1 MNITTDL
8 IETSSTISPT
18 VLEILLAWEKESDV
32 EERNSLR
39 YYRIDVDQVP
49 HKYDDLN
56 KFKLYL
62 QQKYTYIAL
71 ACVDDKYAG
80 MVGLSKSSIYLGELN
95 NKCLPPCKDQPKGL
109 FLCNLFVDK
118 AFRRMKVGTELIN
131 YSIEIARIN
140 KLDYLF
146 LDCLTSNYRALWLY
160 SKMGFMS
167 YTYGYVYSGH
177 IARYDS
183 SDLTLIDLND
193 KNNKFI
199 LNSIKNK
206 VDNEL
211 SKSRFKFN
219 DSYETGTTFIQMI
232 RDLKL
237 TCLSSADRSTSCCIH
252 PNPNTNTCDLVGLIT
267 SYSFKDIKKTQKYFN
282 NLYGY
287 LNKNFNIGALLFSD
301 IFPEHRLFLNT
312 VGCQTYI
319 TSMVHFI

>member
-8 IETSSTISPT
+8 IKTSSIISPT
-18 VLEILLAWEKESDV
+18 ILEILLEWEKESDL
-32 EERNSLR
+32 EENNRLCH
-39 YYRIDVDQVP
+39 YRIDTEKDFN
-49 HKYDDLN
+49 KYDNLT

-62 QQKYTYIAL
+62 EQNYNYVAL
-71 ACVDDKYAG
+71 AYVDGKCAG
-80 MVGLSKSSIYLGELN
+80 MVGLSKGSIYLGELN
-95 NKCLPPCKDQPKGL
+95 NKCLPPCKDHPKGL
-109 FLCNLFVDK
+109 FLCNLYVDK
-118 AFRRMKVGTELIN
+118 AFRRMKVGTELIK

-167 YTYGYVYSGH
+167 FSYGYVYTNNINS
-177 IARYDS
+177 YNS
-183 SDLTLIDLND
+183 TDLTLIDLND

-211 SKSRFKFN
+211 SRSRFNFN
-219 DSYETGTTFIQMI
+219 DSYETGTTFVQMLQK
-232 RDLKL
+232 LKL
-237 TCLSSADRSTSCCIH
+237 KCLSSVDKSISCSIY
-252 PNPNTNTCDLVGLIT
+252 PNPNTNNCDLVGLVS
-267 SYSFKDIKKTQKYFN
+267 SYSFKDIKKTQKYFK

-287 LNKNFNIGALLFSD
+287 LNKNFNIDALIFSD
-301 IFPEHRLFLNT
+301 IFPEHRSFLNA
-312 VGCQTYI
+312 VGCQAYI

>member
-8 IETSSTISPT
+8 IKTSSAISPEI
-18 VLEILLAWEKESDV
+18 LEIFLGWEKESDL
-32 EERNSLR
+32 EERNRLR
-39 YYRIDVDQVP
+39 HYRIDADNDFY
-49 HKYDDLN
+49 KSDNLII
-56 KFKLYL
+56 FKQYL
-62 QQKYTYIAL
+62 EQKYSYIVL

-80 MVGLSKSSIYLGELN
+80 MVGLSKGSIYLGELN

-131 YSIEIARIN
+131 YSIEIARTN

-167 YTYGYVYSGH
+167 YTYGYVYSGN
-177 IARYDS
+177 ITRYDS

-193 KNNKFI
+193 KSNKFI

-211 SKSRFKFN
+211 SRSRFKFN

-237 TCLSSADRSTSCCIH
+237 PCLSSADRSISCSIY
-252 PNPNTNTCDLVGLIT
+252 PNPNINTCDLVGLIT
-267 SYSFKDIKKTQKYFN
+267 SYSFKNIKKTQKYFN

-287 LNKNFNIGALLFSD
+287 LNKNFNIDALLFSD

-312 VGCQTYI
+312 VGCQAYI